1 MGVSQ
6 PTVTRRRARLE
17 KERIIKEYT
26 FLPDFSKLEYHI
38 MAITLIKYNVD
49 AAVDRERRLEAR
61 EKAMEIVKQSPFEM
75 VMAEHGMGIGYDGVT
90 ISFHKDYNAY
100 VEFKRWIRQ
109 SLPLKAT
116 KMDSFLVSLDDRFRY
131 KPLTFSTL
139 AKHLLTLRDE

>member
-1 MGVSQ
+1 MKLKDRDLKILSELMKNAKISDRELAGRLGVSQ

-90 ISFHKDYNAY
+90 ISSQ
-100 VEFKRWIRQ
+100 R
-109 SLPLKAT
+109 L
-116 KMDSFLVSLDDRFRY
+116 
-131 KPLTFSTL
+131 
-139 AKHLLTLRDE
+139 